1 MLLQQP
7 QEQQQQQQQQH
18 PPYPFSATQGWMTL
32 RVPPHLPANGQL
44 WANGQFFQDASGGH
58 IILRPQHQPPPQQ
71 QQQLPF
77 SRTLG
82 RNYGSNNNGS
92 HIVMPNPD
100 DILPKEAWTD
110 FSGTDEWPRFSGL
123 ERRSA
128 SDMDDNLRHSEKG
141 GEGLERQPL
150 NSAAANYVNR
160 VQPDHCQK
168 EDNGNHVCPQQ
179 PPLNGGLHQSESSGE
194 SGSSTSNNNNNSC
207 YERGLPTSASQQI
220 ENNLMGIGLEKE
232 DSSSS
237 LTKNQNDDIWTQQHQ
252 QQPHS
257 QRPSSAVAR
266 NQRPPQPP
274 KRLQQQN
281 LRKKDQRNTTTKQ
294 QPQPP
299 RLLLQNNKEVNGT
312 TTFLLNHTNDTSNGG
327 CHSEAE
333 EESDN
338 EVMERSP
345 LFQPLDDQSTQWHN
359 SPLQ

>member
-7 QEQQQQQQQQH
+7 QEQQQQQH

-58 IILRPQHQPPPQQ
+58 IILRPQHQPLPQ

-92 HIVMPNPD
+92 NIVMPNPD

-128 SDMDDNLRHSEKG
+128 SDMDDNLAHSEKG

-150 NSAAANYVNR
+150 NSTAANYVNR

-194 SGSSTSNNNNNSC
+194 SGSSTSNSNNNSC

-237 LTKNQNDDIWTQQHQ
+237 LTKNQNDDIWTQQQ
-252 QQPHS
+252 EQPHS

-345 LFQPLDDQSTQWHN
+345 LFQPLDDESTQWHN

>member
-58 IILRPQHQPPPQQ
+58 IILRPQHQPPPKQ

-128 SDMDDNLRHSEKG
+128 SDMDDNLAHSEKG

-194 SGSSTSNNNNNSC
+194 SGGSTSNNNNNSC

-232 DSSSS
+232 DS

-257 QRPSSAVAR
+257 QRPPSSAVAR

-345 LFQPLDDQSTQWHN
+345 LFQPLDDESTQWHN